1 MHDTL
6 KDGHPEGTGG
16 HKPVKIDFV
25 NFKMEKA
32 FAFDPAKGEKGIVTY
47 TIAEPARISIKVIK
61 AGTRELYISTILNW
75 GVRGVGTHTE
85 LWDGRDYE
93 GNTIDLSTA
102 MIIMEGEPMST
113 YVPGDY
119 SVDGLSDEDIIHGH
133 QHGHSHNA
141 YHEHANIIP
150 GIKVT
155 SVKDGDVLSGL
166 VVVESYL
173 EGEKKGYGDEV
184 GYGVRYYLDNTLVQ
198 EEFYDRRCNG
208 KFSYTI
214 DTTAYLDG
222 EYTLYVGMCD
232 HHQHVTSRGYRIKIA
247 NSPHGKP

>member
-1 MHDTL
+1 MPIL
-6 KDGHPEGTGG
+6 VILAMV
-16 HKPVKIDFV
+16 PVMV
-25 NFKMEKA
+25 
-32 FAFDPAKGEKGIVTY
+32 
-47 TIAEPARISIKVIK
+47 IAVPARA
-61 AGTRELYISTILNW
+61 AGQHTLLSPYRERQSSEI
-75 GVRGVGTHTE
+75 R
-85 LWDGRDYE
+85 
-93 GNTIDLSTA
+93 
-102 MIIMEGEPMST
+102 
-113 YVPGDY
+113 
-119 SVDGLSDEDIIHGH
+119 GLSAEEIIHGH
-133 QHGHSHNA
+133 QHGHSHNV

-173 EGEKKGYGDEV
+173 EGERKGYGDEV

-247 NSPHGKP
+247 NSPQGKR